1 MQHAP
6 GGSELVGAIS
16 FGKLSSAMN
25 DVGKNPEKNPVSY
38 EISYIVPPIQV
49 MSADIFDNFNLLW
62 SENVII
68 FDYACVNL
76 L

>member
-1 MQHAP
+1 
-6 GGSELVGAIS
+6 
-16 FGKLSSAMN
+16 MN

-49 MSADIFDNFNLLW
+49 MTADIFDNFNLLW